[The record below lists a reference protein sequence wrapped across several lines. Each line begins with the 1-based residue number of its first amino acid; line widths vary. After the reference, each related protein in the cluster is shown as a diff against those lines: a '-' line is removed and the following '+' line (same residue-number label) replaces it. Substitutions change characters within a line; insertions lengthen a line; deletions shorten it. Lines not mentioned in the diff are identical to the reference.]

1 MPEGGILVEHA
12 MEVPVRVVP
21 GIFLLALLLLPIL
34 KAQQTQAPVATMRD
48 GGVSQVMQ
56 SIYIPPLLNA
66 PFTAIVHTEWTRPL
80 SEGGNFT
87 FVNQRRVA
95 RDSLGR
101 IYEERWLLAPK
112 GKEERSVMN
121 LIQIAD
127 PNAHTLYNCFT
138 LRTPHRCA
146 LQTFRETAETEYK
159 PAIGKTG
166 PLPDNIGF
174 RTQENLGTRSIEG
187 IETNGTRETTNY
199 NAGVLGSDQPFSAHR
214 EFWQAPQLGV
224 NLYSKVVDPGV
235 GKQVFTLTDVNL
247 AEPDSKLFELPEG
260 FIVEDQRKQPAAPA
274 EEPRAEPH
282 SP

>member
-1 MPEGGILVEHA
+1 
-12 MEVPVRVVP
+12 VRTVP
-21 GIFLLALLLLPIL
+21 GIFLLALLLPPALA
-34 KAQQTQAPVATMRD
+34 AQQPQTPTITMRD

-112 GKEERSVMN
+112 GKEDRSLMN

-138 LRTPHRCA
+138 LRMPHRCV
-146 LQTFRETAETEYK
+146 LQTFREAAETEYK

-166 PLPDNIGF
+166 PLPDNVGF
-174 RTQENLGTRSIEG
+174 RTQQDLGTRSIEG

-224 NLYSKVVDPGV
+224 NLYSEVVDPGV
-235 GKQVFTLTDVNL
+235 GKQVFTLTDINL
-247 AEPDSKLFELPEG
+247 AEPDPKLFELPEG
-260 FIVEDQRKQPAAPA
+260 FVVEDQRKPAAGTA
-274 EEPRAEPH
+274 EEPGAEPH